1 MKRKITIQSVVVLM
15 VFNLVGI
22 AAAVPVVFFDTA
34 DPFVAAGETISI
46 NIFSTVE
53 TDRIWMGRI
62 SDGGGGTASNLY
74 LNSNYNPPL
83 NEGTLINENG
93 ILIEGISSGV
103 SVIFPAVSGI
113 LYSFDYT
120 VSEGVVE
127 DQVITIFA
135 DSSGGAIN
143 YVYSDLGIGLDPV
156 TPQSLSLTVVPE
168 PGTLFLLGLG
178 SLLLRRRINSSF

>member
-1 MKRKITIQSVVVLM
+1 MKRKIVIQSVVALM

-34 DPFVAAGETISI
+34 DPFVVAGETISI

-53 TDRIWMGRI
+53 TDRIRMDRI
-62 SDGGGGTASNLY
+62 SDDGGGIADNLWINPDY
-74 LNSNYNPPL
+74 DPPL

-93 ILIEGISSGV
+93 VLIEGV
-103 SVIFPAVSGI
+103 SNAITPNFPAVTGI

-120 VSEGVVE
+120 VSEDVVNS
-127 DQVITIFA
+127 QLITIFA

-143 YVYSDLGIGLDPV
+143 YVFCDLPLGQDPYV
-156 TPQSLSLTVVPE
+156 TPQSLSLMVVPE
-168 PGTLFLLGLG
+168 PVTIVLLGLG
-178 SLLLRRRINSSF
+178 SLLLRRKNRQ